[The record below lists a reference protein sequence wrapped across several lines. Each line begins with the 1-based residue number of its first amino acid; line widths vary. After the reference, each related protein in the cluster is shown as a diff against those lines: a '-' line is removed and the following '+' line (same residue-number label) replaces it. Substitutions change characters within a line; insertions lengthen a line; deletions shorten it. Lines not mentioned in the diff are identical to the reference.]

1 MQPPLLL
8 LDHLNVNLIAV
19 HAQISSR
26 KKLLQE
32 MAKLL
37 TLPLD
42 SEVRKKDV
50 YHCLLEREKL
60 GNTGI
65 GNGVALP
72 HSRTNLTDKTILAV
86 ITLDH
91 PIDYDSIDRQTVDLA
106 FGLLVPQEA
115 SQEHLNLLNEIARM
129 VSDMDTK
136 SELAN
141 ASTAD
146 ELIERVTHW
155 SVVESQNQESKPA

>member
-91 PIDYDSIDRQTVDLA
+91 PIDYDSIDRQL
-106 FGLLVPQEA
+106 
-115 SQEHLNLLNEIARM
+115 
-129 VSDMDTK
+129 
-136 SELAN
+136 
-141 ASTAD
+141 
-146 ELIERVTHW
+146 
-155 SVVESQNQESKPA
+155 

>member
-1 MQPPLLL
+1 MQRPLLL
-8 LDHLNVNLIAV
+8 LDHLNVNLICV
-19 HAQISSR
+19 QAQISSR

-42 SEVRKKDV
+42 TEIREKDI
-50 YHCLLEREKL
+50 YRYLLEREKL

-72 HSRTNLTDKTILAV
+72 HSRCSATNKAIIAV
-86 ITLDH
+86 ITLEH
-91 PIDYDSIDRQTVDLA
+91 AIDYDSIDRQNVDLA

-115 SQEHLNLLNEIARM
+115 TQEHLNLLSEIARM
-129 VSDMDTK
+129 VSNDDTK
-136 SELAN
+136 SKLTN
-141 ASTAD
+141 ASTAA
-146 ELIERVTHW
+146 ELVETATHW
-155 SVVESQNQESKPA
+155 SIEQSRS